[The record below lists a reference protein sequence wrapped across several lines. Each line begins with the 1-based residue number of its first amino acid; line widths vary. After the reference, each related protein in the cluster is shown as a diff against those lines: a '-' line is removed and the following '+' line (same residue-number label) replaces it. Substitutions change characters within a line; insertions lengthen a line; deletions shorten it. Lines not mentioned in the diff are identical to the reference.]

1 MPQVGLA
8 EMKNVVELSG
18 GLVIQT
24 DSFGN
29 SVFKESFRNLL
40 SGPEESRSVS
50 LASNAIFE
58 VCRACLE
65 TIALPRSPS
74 QLGCRTSDCSLGTLY
89 TRQHR
94 HEVLCCSLLS
104 RCGCASVSASMR
116 TLQASSQRTC

>member
-1 MPQVGLA
+1 MQTAGRVHSPAPACEIIGALADSPSPHLTDSVSKSLVQVGLA

-29 SVFKESFRNLL
+29 SVFKDSFRNLL

-58 VCRACLE
+58 VRRAAPPHPIDSS
-65 TIALPRSPS
+65 TGVVAVTPAL
-74 QLGCRTSDCSLGTLY
+74 QDY
-89 TRQHR
+89 
-94 HEVLCCSLLS
+94 V
-104 RCGCASVSASMR
+104 
-116 TLQASSQRTC
+116 

>member
-1 MPQVGLA
+1 MYHRACLVRHRGLSVPQVGLA

-58 VCRACLE
+58 VCRACHSACAFPF
-65 TIALPRSPS
+65 TAWLP
-74 QLGCRTSDCSLGTLY
+74 D
-89 TRQHR
+89 
-94 HEVLCCSLLS
+94 E
-104 RCGCASVSASMR
+104 
-116 TLQASSQRTC
+116 

>member
-1 MPQVGLA
+1 MLQVGLA

-40 SGPEESRSVS
+40 SGPEESRSVA

-58 VCRACLE
+58 V
-65 TIALPRSPS
+65 
-74 QLGCRTSDCSLGTLY
+74 
-89 TRQHR
+89 
-94 HEVLCCSLLS
+94 
-104 RCGCASVSASMR
+104 
-116 TLQASSQRTC
+116 